1 MALFDAIADSYD
13 EWYLKPFGQFIDEV
27 ESELAFSIFK
37 VEKGMKILDLGCGTG
52 NYTLRL
58 AEEGAEVTGAD
69 LSEKM
74 LQQAK
79 QKAAKRHQKIDFIPM
94 DMNHLKL
101 KEEEYDAIFSMTAV
115 EFVEDLE
122 DFLTACLKGV
132 KPGGK
137 VLLGTITASGTFGKA
152 YQARKNSIYEAAKFR
167 DLEDLQKVYALY
179 IIGSSEGLY
188 LELGDKEA
196 SDYRKRDEERKK
208 VNSAS
213 FACALW
219 QKPITKEN

>member
-101 KEEEYDAIFSMTAV
+101 KD
-115 EFVEDLE
+115 
-122 DFLTACLKGV
+122 CLLYTS
-132 KPGGK
+132 P
-137 VLLGTITASGTFGKA
+137 SP
-152 YQARKNSIYEAAKFR
+152 R
-167 DLEDLQKVYALY
+167 D
-179 IIGSSEGLY
+179 S
-188 LELGDKEA
+188 
-196 SDYRKRDEERKK
+196 
-208 VNSAS
+208 
-213 FACALW
+213 
-219 QKPITKEN
+219 